1 MNFAFPLRFEIVIL
15 KGVSEYSVLE
25 YIAIFQNTIL
35 HEITAFFSHLANS
48 FCHRESA
55 LNALFMISIYV
66 SSYCNLYYVRTW
78 EK

>member
-1 MNFAFPLRFEIVIL
+1 MNLPFPLRFEIVIL
-15 KGVSEYSVLE
+15 KGIFEYSVLE

-48 FCHRESA
+48 FWHRESA
-55 LNALFMISIYV
+55 LNALFMTSIYV
-66 SSYCNLYYVRTW
+66 SSYHSLYYMRTW